1 MPGIIFVL
9 IGLGQIAAPPSFD
22 DLRVEKRLRDDVTNG
37 GKAAV
42 VVYLHAS
49 WCKKC
54 KQYDEDDAAFPAIRR
69 RFERDGVWFQSVSVD
84 PANLAKAPS
93 WLSGRDVADTGGR
106 IFEAFGKPGLPAMV
120 GWTWWG
126 ERIFEAHTPE
136 EVRAGLDGF
145 RARNPTLEVH
155 AFDGARANAALKREV
170 NEALTRRGKMWV
182 AADEANA
189 ELAARVRLR
198 SASNEVEDALYC
210 EPGHVVPANTVL
222 VARLDGDALWLQA
235 VDAGTQRTRYEAS
248 TPVVGSGA
256 QARRKAAQAAV
267 DAFIEFERLPSFD
280 GPGQGPGV
288 GEKVQPPPALVVFRS
303 QPPGAEVHLDGR
315 PICAAGETCRRSVRP
330 GEHRVKMLLDGRSMN
345 KNVEVACPMP
355 PVEFVFEVLRP
366 ELVRV
371 PAGLFQMGSPKGE
384 GDDDEHPRHWV
395 RISRSLWF
403 AKTEVTQG
411 QFKKVMGKNPSYHAA
426 CGDDCPVERVS
437 WYDAVVYCNK
447 LSIREGLEP
456 CYTLSDSK
464 GDPAGGCADDK
475 KWCHGDHVIEKVQ
488 LKSLGCN
495 GYRLPTE
502 AEWEYACRAGRTTR
516 FWSGDTE
523 KDLARVAWYD
533 GNSGGKTH
541 PVGEKREPHHPWG
554 LLNMHGNVW
563 EWCND
568 GARRSYGPATKKNA
582 VVDPA
587 TPPGGAW
594 RVIRGGSFGS
604 VAVRARP
611 ALRNWGSPQG
621 RDRNRGFRV
630 VRPVVPEPG

>member
-1 MPGIIFVL
+1 MTRSDRAPWGRRTRCPRRGSLLAALVLLWALPGDAASPLPVKCRRARDACLKSPTGSL
-9 IGLGQIAAPPSFD
+9 IKKCEAVCGDQKAKCARCSTCRDARNACNASPTEQRITACNEACKRGGKKQMAPVCAPCERCRLAGDRCSRESPTKTLAEACSKACKNKKVCGSCEAAKPKKARKRKPRRRKRAAAPKPSAAGRRAASD
-22 DLRVEKRLRDDVTNG
+22 ARPQAEPATPRTKNRELEAKRAKISAPRTKASPNG
-37 GKAAV
+37 G
-42 VVYLHAS
+42 
-49 WCKKC
+49 
-54 KQYDEDDAAFPAIRR
+54 D
-69 RFERDGVWFQSVSVD
+69 
-84 PANLAKAPS
+84 
-93 WLSGRDVADTGGR
+93 
-106 IFEAFGKPGLPAMV
+106 
-120 GWTWWG
+120 
-126 ERIFEAHTPE
+126 
-136 EVRAGLDGF
+136 
-145 RARNPTLEVH
+145 
-155 AFDGARANAALKREV
+155 
-170 NEALTRRGKMWV
+170 
-182 AADEANA
+182 
-189 ELAARVRLR
+189 
-198 SASNEVEDALYC
+198 
-210 EPGHVVPANTVL
+210 
-222 VARLDGDALWLQA
+222 
-235 VDAGTQRTRYEAS
+235 
-248 TPVVGSGA
+248 A
-256 QARRKAAQAAV
+256 QARSARPSVRNDRARPEGRSRGSAKAGATPPA
-267 DAFIEFERLPSFD
+267 IGSRLPVSAIR
-280 GPGQGPGV
+280 
-288 GEKVQPPPALVVFRS
+288 PALV
-303 QPPGAEVHLDGR
+303 
-315 PICAAGETCRRSVRP
+315 
-330 GEHRVKMLLDGRSMN
+330 
-345 KNVEVACPMP
+345 
-355 PVEFVFEVLRP
+355 FVP
-366 ELVRV
+366 D
-371 PAGLFQMGSPKGE
+371 GLFQMGSPDKE
-384 GDDDEHPRHWV
+384 GDGDEHPRHWV
-395 RISRSLWF
+395 RITRTLWF
-403 AKTEVTQG
+403 GETEVTQG